1 MKSTGVLRNS
11 PGLQQ
16 AKDAE
21 KDQYEVQLATIR
33 TEMQEVKDQ
42 LTSENMVLGGKLAS
56 LEEFKVQKEDL
67 MAKFAKLEKELE
79 SNKVEHEDVIYN
91 LERKAVVDKDRFD
104 IFHFKKYPHLP
115 PQRNVVLSLAHHG
128 TFYYYLEF
136 IAPPPPPLNGRGGK
150 EF

>member
-1 MKSTGVLRNS
+1 MATPPPCLIFT
-11 PGLQQ
+11 PLPFLLAGLQQ

-79 SNKVEHEDVIYN
+79 SNKMEHKDVIYN
-91 LERKAVVDKDRFD
+91 LERKAVVDKDRLD
-104 IFHFKKYPHLP
+104 ILNCEACINRARQLP
-115 PQRNVVLSLAHHG
+115 M
-128 TFYYYLEF
+128 F
-136 IAPPPPPLNGRGGK
+136 ICWKIPPVIIV
-150 EF
+150 EDV